1 LPALQEYDFI
11 IQDRGILSG
20 LAYGEACGNDI
31 HDLYSLTKLIAG
43 EIDDI
48 YSIYDHV
55 IYLKGD
61 VTKGLNVAKSSKQEF
76 AAGDAI
82 EAKGL
87 DFMQEV
93 SYNLDRF
100 SNLFNTTNVTV
111 DGKNIEQVQAE
122 ILSIIGLEKPNG

>member
-1 LPALQEYDFI
+1 
-11 IQDRGILSG
+11 
-20 LAYGEACGNDI
+20 
-31 HDLYSLTKLIAG
+31 
-43 EIDDI
+43 
-48 YSIYDHV
+48 V